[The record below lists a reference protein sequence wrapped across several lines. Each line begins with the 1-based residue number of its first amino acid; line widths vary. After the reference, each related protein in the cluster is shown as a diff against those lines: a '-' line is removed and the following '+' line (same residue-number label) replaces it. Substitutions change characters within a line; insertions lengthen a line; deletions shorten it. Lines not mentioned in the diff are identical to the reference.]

1 MNKGKR
7 MTILLPYSFLPEIG
21 PAGLL
26 GDGFSR
32 PLPPDQRVA
41 TRVRSAAE
49 IVGLSQV
56 VKFFDGPG
64 GRIRALD
71 GVDLSIQRGEIFG
84 IIGPSGAGK
93 STLIR
98 CINLLERP
106 SAGQILIDGEAVQDL
121 PPGRLAPLRRKI
133 GMIFQHFNLLSSRT
147 VFDNVALP
155 MRLAGRRAWEIA
167 NRVPELLELVGLTD
181 KRDVYPAKLSG
192 GQKQR
197 VGIARALALQPE
209 VLLCDEATS
218 ALDPATTLQILALIK
233 DVNRQLG
240 VTVILIT
247 HEMGVLREICDRL
260 AVLEAGRI
268 VEQGPV
274 FDIFTRA
281 SSPVTRRLLQG
292 VVPALPDFI
301 SSQLTPTLD
310 GPSDAIVRLQFGG
323 RAALDPVVADF
334 ARDHGVP
341 FSVIHG
347 SIDYIQERPTGVL
360 YLALRPS
367 APEQLVRLIA
377 YLKSRVLDVEFLGY
391 VPRPA

>member
-1 MNKGKR
+1 
-7 MTILLPYSFLPEIG
+7 MTILMPYSFLPEIG
-21 PAGLL
+21 LSGLP
-26 GDGFSR
+26 GDSFSR
-32 PLPPDQRVA
+32 PLPADQWAAARG
-41 TRVRSAAE
+41 RSATE

-56 VKFFDGPG
+56 VKIFDGPG

-84 IIGPSGAGK
+84 IIGASGAGK

-106 SAGQILIDGEAVQDL
+106 SSGQILIDGKPVQDL
-121 PPGRLAPLRRKI
+121 APDRLAPLRRKI

-147 VFDNVALP
+147 VFDNIALP
-155 MRLAGRRAWEIA
+155 MRMAGRRAWEVA
-167 NRVPELLELVGLTD
+167 NRVPALLELVGLTD
-181 KRDVYPAKLSG
+181 KRDAYPAKLSG

-209 VLLCDEATS
+209 ILLCDEATS
-218 ALDPATTLQILALIK
+218 ALDPATTLQILALLK

-240 VTVILIT
+240 ITVILIT
-247 HEMGVLREICDRL
+247 HEMSVLREICDRL

-268 VEQGPV
+268 IEEGPV
-274 FDIFTRA
+274 FDVFTRPG
-281 SSPVTRRLLQG
+281 SPVTRRLLQS
-292 VVPALPDFI
+292 VVPELPDFI
-301 SSQLTPTLD
+301 RSRLTPTPD

-334 ARDHGVP
+334 ARDHEIP

-367 APEQLVRLIA
+367 GPEQLVRVIA
-377 YLKSRVLDVEFLGY
+377 YLKSRVLDVEVLGY
-391 VPRPA
+391 VPRRA